1 MRRELKLI
9 VASVTVK
16 KKTDLQMAPIESPRC
31 SDIWPKGGKNS
42 PQPPY
47 VRKPGFDPCKILDS
61 KRKTLPSL
69 HAERIMT
76 VFQEAVKRM
85 EITTALPYVLDSLP
99 RFSVVLGQELVN
111 HMEKHLRLQNAFK
124 EIICEQN
131 RLLEKETQ
139 SDVFRRTE
147 ESQSCDT
154 NESGFQVCAR
164 NKIGFPEEIQKG
176 KSLDKQGE
184 ILAQSIRDSLREML
198 RYFKKNPKSV
208 EAILGEFYFQSKFKI
223 TIH

>member
-47 VRKPGFDPCKILDS
+47 VRKPGFDPCKILDP

-154 NESGFQVCAR
+154 NESGFQVCTG
-164 NKIGFPEEIQKG
+164 NKIQKG
-176 KSLDKQGE
+176 KCLDKQGE

>member
-47 VRKPGFDPCKILDS
+47 VRKPGFDPCKILDP

-111 HMEKHLRLQNAFK
+111 HLEKHLRLQNAFK

-154 NESGFQVCAR
+154 NESGFQVCAG
-164 NKIGFPEEIQKG
+164 NKIQKG

>member
-1 MRRELKLI
+1 MRRGLKLI

-47 VRKPGFDPCKILDS
+47 VRKPGFDPCKILDP

-154 NESGFQVCAR
+154 NESGFQVCAG
-164 NKIGFPEEIQKG
+164 NKIQKG
-176 KSLDKQGE
+176 KCLDKQGE

>member
-1 MRRELKLI
+1 MRRELQLI

-47 VRKPGFDPCKILDS
+47 VRKPGFDPCKILDP

-124 EIICEQN
+124 EMICEQN
-131 RLLEKETQ
+131 RLLEKETE

-154 NESGFQVCAR
+154 NESGFQVCAG
-164 NKIGFPEEIQKG
+164 NKIQKG
-176 KSLDKQGE
+176 KCLDKQGE

-223 TIH
+223 AIH

>member
-47 VRKPGFDPCKILDS
+47 VRKPGFDPCKILDP

-111 HMEKHLRLQNAFK
+111 HLEKHLRLQNAFK

-154 NESGFQVCAR
+154 NESGFQVCAG
-164 NKIGFPEEIQKG
+164 NKIQKG
-176 KSLDKQGE
+176 KCLDKQGE

>member
-47 VRKPGFDPCKILDS
+47 VRKPGFDPCKILDP

-154 NESGFQVCAR
+154 NESGFQVCAG
-164 NKIGFPEEIQKG
+164 NKIQKG
-176 KSLDKQGE
+176 KCLDKQGE

>member
-1 MRRELKLI
+1 
-9 VASVTVK
+9 
-16 KKTDLQMAPIESPRC
+16 MAPIESPRC

-42 PQPPY
+42 PQSPY
-47 VRKPGFDPCKILDS
+47 VRKPGFDPCKILDP

-124 EIICEQN
+124 EMICEQN
-131 RLLEKETQ
+131 RLLEKETE
-139 SDVFRRTE
+139 SDVFKRTE

-154 NESGFQVCAR
+154 NESGFQVYAG
-164 NKIGFPEEIQKG
+164 NKIQKG
-176 KSLDKQGE
+176 KCLDKQGE

>member
-1 MRRELKLI
+1 MRRELQLI

-47 VRKPGFDPCKILDS
+47 VRKPGFDPCKILDP

-124 EIICEQN
+124 EMICEQN
-131 RLLEKETQ
+131 RLLEKETE
-139 SDVFRRTE
+139 SDVFKRTE

-154 NESGFQVCAR
+154 NESGFQVYAG
-164 NKIGFPEEIQKG
+164 NKIQKG
-176 KSLDKQGE
+176 KCLDKQGE

>member
-1 MRRELKLI
+1 MRRELQLI
-9 VASVTVK
+9 VASVTV

-47 VRKPGFDPCKILDS
+47 VRKPGFDPCKILDP

-139 SDVFRRTE
+139 SDVFRCTE

-154 NESGFQVCAR
+154 NESGFQVCAG

-176 KSLDKQGE
+176 KSLDKQVE
-184 ILAQSIRDSLREML
+184 ILEQSIRDSLREML

-208 EAILGEFYFQSKFKI
+208 EAILGEFYVQSKFKI

>member
-1 MRRELKLI
+1 MRRGLKLI

-47 VRKPGFDPCKILDS
+47 VRKPGFDPCKILDP

-76 VFQEAVKRM
+76 VFQEAVRRM

-124 EIICEQN
+124 EMICEQN
-131 RLLEKETQ
+131 RLLEKETE

-154 NESGFQVCAR
+154 NESGFQVCAG
-164 NKIGFPEEIQKG
+164 NKIQKG
-176 KSLDKQGE
+176 KCLDKQGE

>member
-47 VRKPGFDPCKILDS
+47 VRKPGFDPCKILDP

-154 NESGFQVCAR
+154 NELGFQVCAG
-164 NKIGFPEEIQKG
+164 NKIQKG
-176 KSLDKQGE
+176 KCLDKQGE

>member
-1 MRRELKLI
+1 
-9 VASVTVK
+9 
-16 KKTDLQMAPIESPRC
+16 MAPIESPRC

-47 VRKPGFDPCKILDS
+47 VRKPGFDPCKILDP

-111 HMEKHLRLQNAFK
+111 HLEKHLRLQNAFK

-139 SDVFRRTE
+139 SDVFRRT
-147 ESQSCDT
+147 QSCDT
-154 NESGFQVCAR
+154 NESGFQVCAG
-164 NKIGFPEEIQKG
+164 NKIQKG
-176 KSLDKQGE
+176 KCLDKQGE

>member
-1 MRRELKLI
+1 MRRGLKLI

-47 VRKPGFDPCKILDS
+47 VRKPGFDPCKILDP

-131 RLLEKETQ
+131 RLLEKETE

-154 NESGFQVCAR
+154 NESGFQVCAG
-164 NKIGFPEEIQKG
+164 NKIQKG
-176 KSLDKQGE
+176 KCLDKQGE

>member
-1 MRRELKLI
+1 
-9 VASVTVK
+9 
-16 KKTDLQMAPIESPRC
+16 MAPIESPRC

-47 VRKPGFDPCKILDS
+47 VRKPGFDPCKILDP

-111 HMEKHLRLQNAFK
+111 HMEKHLRLQNAFN
-124 EIICEQN
+124 EMICEQN
-131 RLLEKETQ
+131 RLLEKETE
-139 SDVFRRTE
+139 SDVFKRTE

-154 NESGFQVCAR
+154 NESGFQVYAG
-164 NKIGFPEEIQKG
+164 NKIQKG
-176 KSLDKQGE
+176 KCLDKQGE

>member
-1 MRRELKLI
+1 MRRGLKLI

-16 KKTDLQMAPIESPRC
+16 KNTDLQMAPIESPRC

-47 VRKPGFDPCKILDS
+47 VRKPGFDPCKILDP

-154 NESGFQVCAR
+154 NESGFQVCAG
-164 NKIGFPEEIQKG
+164 NKIQKG
-176 KSLDKQGE
+176 KCLDKQGE

>member
-1 MRRELKLI
+1 MRRGLKLI

-47 VRKPGFDPCKILDS
+47 VRKPGFDPCKILDP

-124 EIICEQN
+124 EMICEQN
-131 RLLEKETQ
+131 RLLEKETE
-139 SDVFRRTE
+139 SDVFKRTE

-154 NESGFQVCAR
+154 NESGFQVYAG
-164 NKIGFPEEIQKG
+164 NKIQKG
-176 KSLDKQGE
+176 KCLDKQGE

>member
-1 MRRELKLI
+1 
-9 VASVTVK
+9 
-16 KKTDLQMAPIESPRC
+16 MAPIESPRC

-42 PQPPY
+42 PQSPY
-47 VRKPGFDPCKILDS
+47 VRKPGFDPCKILDP

-124 EIICEQN
+124 EITCEQN

-154 NESGFQVCAR
+154 NESGFQVYAG
-164 NKIGFPEEIQKG
+164 NKIQKG
-176 KSLDKQGE
+176 KCLDKQGE

>member
-1 MRRELKLI
+1 
-9 VASVTVK
+9 
-16 KKTDLQMAPIESPRC
+16 MAPIESPRC

-47 VRKPGFDPCKILDS
+47 VRKPGFDPCKILDP

-69 HAERIMT
+69 HAERIMI
-76 VFQEAVKRM
+76 VFQAAVKGM

-124 EIICEQN
+124 EMICEQN
-131 RLLEKETQ
+131 RLLEKETE

-154 NESGFQVCAR
+154 NESGFQVCAG
-164 NKIGFPEEIQKG
+164 NKIQKG
-176 KSLDKQGE
+176 KCLDKQGE

>member
-1 MRRELKLI
+1 MRRGLKLI

-47 VRKPGFDPCKILDS
+47 VRKPGFDPCKILDP

-124 EIICEQN
+124 EMICEQN

-154 NESGFQVCAR
+154 NESGFQVCAG
-164 NKIGFPEEIQKG
+164 NKIQKG
-176 KSLDKQGE
+176 KCPDKQGE
-184 ILAQSIRDSLREML
+184 ILAHSIRDSLREML

>member
-1 MRRELKLI
+1 MRRGLKLI

-47 VRKPGFDPCKILDS
+47 VRKPGFDPCKILDP

-124 EIICEQN
+124 EMICEQN
-131 RLLEKETQ
+131 RLLEKETE

-154 NESGFQVCAR
+154 NESGFQVCAG
-164 NKIGFPEEIQKG
+164 NKIQKG
-176 KSLDKQGE
+176 KCLDKQGE

>member
-1 MRRELKLI
+1 MRRELQLI

-47 VRKPGFDPCKILDS
+47 VRKPGFDPCKILDP

-124 EIICEQN
+124 EMICEQN
-131 RLLEKETQ
+131 RLLEKETE

-154 NESGFQVCAR
+154 NESGFQVCAG
-164 NKIGFPEEIQKG
+164 NKIQKG
-176 KSLDKQGE
+176 KCLDKQGE

>member
-1 MRRELKLI
+1 MRRGLKLI

-47 VRKPGFDPCKILDS
+47 VRKPGFDPCKILDP

-111 HMEKHLRLQNAFK
+111 HMEKHLRLQNAFN
-124 EIICEQN
+124 EMICEQN
-131 RLLEKETQ
+131 RLLEKETE
-139 SDVFRRTE
+139 SDVFKRTE

-154 NESGFQVCAR
+154 NESGFQVYAG
-164 NKIGFPEEIQKG
+164 NKIQKG
-176 KSLDKQGE
+176 KCLDKQGE

>member
-47 VRKPGFDPCKILDS
+47 VRKPGFDPCKILDP

-124 EIICEQN
+124 EMICEQN
-131 RLLEKETQ
+131 RLLEKETE

-154 NESGFQVCAR
+154 NESGFQVCAG
-164 NKIGFPEEIQKG
+164 NKIQKG
-176 KSLDKQGE
+176 KCLDKQGE

-223 TIH
+223 TIP

>member
-47 VRKPGFDPCKILDS
+47 VRKPGFDPCKILDP

-131 RLLEKETQ
+131 RLLEKETE

-154 NESGFQVCAR
+154 NESGFQVCAG
-164 NKIGFPEEIQKG
+164 NKIQKG
-176 KSLDKQGE
+176 KCLDKQGE

>member
-1 MRRELKLI
+1 MRRGLKLI

-47 VRKPGFDPCKILDS
+47 VRKPGFDPCKILDP

-124 EIICEQN
+124 EMICEQN
-131 RLLEKETQ
+131 RLLEKETE

-154 NESGFQVCAR
+154 NESGFQVRAG
-164 NKIGFPEEIQKG
+164 NKIQKG
-176 KSLDKQGE
+176 KCLDKQGE
-184 ILAQSIRDSLREML
+184 ILAQSIRDSLREVL

-223 TIH
+223 AIH

>member
-47 VRKPGFDPCKILDS
+47 VRKPGFDPCKILDP

-85 EITTALPYVLDSLP
+85 EITMPVLDSLP

-154 NESGFQVCAR
+154 NESGFQVCAG
-164 NKIGFPEEIQKG
+164 NKIQKG
-176 KSLDKQGE
+176 KCLDKQGE